1 MSDTTPP
8 VDDRDRVLTP
18 ASAPEP
24 PAEPRR
30 RITFLQ
36 LSPLLIALVVF
47 WMLLW
52 GSTTPLTILTGIVL
66 AVLVTRVLYLPRVV
80 LAPRVNPWWF
90 LVFLAVFFGQ
100 LVTASFQVAFQA
112 VFARRI
118 QKNAVITAQ
127 LHTRS
132 DFILTGTA
140 IAISLV
146 PGSVVLE
153 IDREHAI
160 LYVHVLS
167 ADTPEKIERARATII
182 ATERRLLRALG
193 SRDEWEAVR

>member
-36 LSPLLIALVVF
+36 LSPLLIALVIF

-90 LVFLAVFFGQ
+90 IMFLAVFFGQ

-132 DFILTGTA
+132 DFILTSTA

-160 LYVHVLS
+160 LYVHVLG
-167 ADTPEKIERARATII
+167 ADSPEKIDRARATII
-182 ATERRLLRALG
+182 ETERRLLRALG

>member
-1 MSDTTPP
+1 VSDTTPP

-36 LSPLLIALVVF
+36 LSPLLIALVIF

-90 LVFLAVFFGQ
+90 IVFLAVFFGQ

-118 QKNAVITAQ
+118 HKNAVITAQ

-160 LYVHVLS
+160 LYVHVLG
-167 ADTPEKIERARATII
+167 ADRPEKIERARATII